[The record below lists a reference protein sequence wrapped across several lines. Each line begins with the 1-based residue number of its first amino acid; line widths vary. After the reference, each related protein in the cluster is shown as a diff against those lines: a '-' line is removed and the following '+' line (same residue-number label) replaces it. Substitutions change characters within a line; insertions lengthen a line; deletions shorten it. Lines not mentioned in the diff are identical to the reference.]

1 VSAVA
6 ICIIAAYF
14 YIVFQGLYIIY
25 YIYYRMNNNKR
36 YYLYLDAYIDIEKYK
51 RFLDDFQKNIIIKD
65 EQIINKNLCY
75 DKTCS
80 KDTLTNISL
89 FAKASNDI
97 YKARVKTS
105 CNKKNLFISKS
116 AKNIILKL
124 CNYSEYYSSKSSI
137 TLGKSKLGNSK
148 FTLIKRLTKSA
159 DNQRSQSSSVS
170 PSKHA
175 SQHSQHSQ
183 HLQHSQHSQHSLAKL
198 TRQLSSPLPPTKLAR
213 QLSSWS
219 KGERPDN
226 SGDFNMCLH
235 SDEIIAGI
243 KFSYL
248 VVANIT
254 SNLLLFFG
262 FMANCEL
269 KDKKNRDLL
278 MNEVD
283 ESIILSSYCK
293 GKPLSTLKRK
303 LNRRQVFEVF
313 YTIICCYHYY
323 GFCIQ
328 DINLGNFIANEDT
341 FYTTITVSTGT
352 AGGKIFYFPMFQSIT
367 IIDYQISAKQK
378 DTIINIKK
386 YVNGLRNL
394 LEPSVFADLSKI
406 NNGHP
411 INVLNEFIACE
422 CFQKFVIAS
431 RDDKKY
437 KGCRNIVFGTTI

>member
-1 VSAVA
+1 
-6 ICIIAAYF
+6 
-14 YIVFQGLYIIY
+14 
-25 YIYYRMNNNKR
+25 MNNNKR
-36 YYLYLDAYIDIEKYK
+36 YYLYLDAYIDIAKYK
-51 RFLDDFQKNIIIKD
+51 RFLDEFQKNIIIKD
-65 EQIINKNLCY
+65 EQIVNNKLCY

-105 CNKKNLFISKS
+105 CSKKNLFISKS

-124 CNYSEYYSSKSSI
+124 CNYSEYYSQVSLRMQVSQVSH
-137 TLGKSKLGNSK
+137 GKTKY
-148 FTLIKRLTKSA
+148 TLIKRLTKSA
-159 DNQRSQSSSVS
+159 NDIQTNKQSLTHS
-170 PSKHA
+170 PSKQAQQVSPARLA
-175 SQHSQHSQ
+175 SSSKQAQQVSPAR
-183 HLQHSQHSQHSLAKL
+183 LA
-198 TRQLSSPLPPTKLAR
+198 SPSKQAQQVSPAR
-213 QLSSWS
+213 LMMPLSSWS
-219 KGERPDN
+219 KEERSDN
-226 SGDFNMCLH
+226 SSDFNMCLH
-235 SDEIIAGI
+235 SDEIIVGI

-269 KDKKNRDLL
+269 KDKRKRHLL
-278 MNEVD
+278 MNEID
-283 ESIILSSYCK
+283 ESVILSSYCK
-293 GKPLSTLKRK
+293 GKTLSSLKNK

-313 YTIICCYHYY
+313 YTIICCYYYY

-352 AGGKIFYFPMFQSIT
+352 GAKIFYFPMFQSIT
-367 IIDYQISAKQK
+367 IIDYQISTKQK

-386 YVNGLRNL
+386 YINGLRNL
-394 LEPSVFADLSKI
+394 LEPTVFADLSKI

-411 INVLNEFIACE
+411 INVLNEFIDCE
-422 CFQKFVIAS
+422 CFQKFVIAN
-431 RDDKKY
+431 RDDRKY
-437 KGCRNIVFGTTI
+437 KNCRNIIFRLGRELPNPQNTGVPWMI

>member
-1 VSAVA
+1 
-6 ICIIAAYF
+6 
-14 YIVFQGLYIIY
+14 
-25 YIYYRMNNNKR
+25 MNNNKR
-36 YYLYLDAYIDIEKYK
+36 YYLYLDAYIDIAKYK
-51 RFLDDFQKNIIIKD
+51 RFLDEFQKNIIIKD
-65 EQIINKNLCY
+65 EQIVNKNLCY

-124 CNYSEYYSSKSSI
+124 CNYSEYYSPASLRIPSK
-137 TLGKSKLGNSK
+137 TNLGKTK

-159 DNQRSQSSSVS
+159 NDIRSLSSQAS

-175 SQHSQHSQ
+175 QHAPHASPSKQASPSKHAQQHSQHSP
-183 HLQHSQHSQHSLAKL
+183 A
-198 TRQLSSPLPPTKLAR
+198 KLAR

-219 KGERPDN
+219 KGEHPDN

-248 VVANIT
+248 VVSNIT

-269 KDKKNRDLL
+269 KDKKKRDLL

-283 ESIILSSYCK
+283 ESVILSSYCK
-293 GKPLSTLKRK
+293 GKPLSILKKR

-313 YTIICCYHYY
+313 YTIICCYYYY

-341 FYTTITVSTGT
+341 FYTTITVSTGALT
-352 AGGKIFYFPMFQSIT
+352 KIFYFPMFQSIT
-367 IIDYQISAKQK
+367 IIDYQISTKQR

-386 YVNGLRNL
+386 YINGLRNL
-394 LEPSVFADLSKI
+394 LEPSVFAELSRI

-411 INVLNEFIACE
+411 VNVLNEFIDCE

-437 KGCRNIVFGTTI
+437 KGCRNIVFRKGKELPNPQNTVVPWMI

>member
-1 VSAVA
+1 
-6 ICIIAAYF
+6 
-14 YIVFQGLYIIY
+14 
-25 YIYYRMNNNKR
+25 MNNNKR
-36 YYLYLDAYIDIEKYK
+36 YYLYLDAYIDIAKYK
-51 RFLDDFQKNIIIKD
+51 RFLDEFQKNIIIKD
-65 EQIINKNLCY
+65 EQIINNNLCY

-124 CNYSEYYSSKSSI
+124 CNYSEYYSPKSSI
-137 TLGKSKLGNSK
+137 TSGKTK

-159 DNQRSQSSSVS
+159 DNLRSLSS
-170 PSKHA
+170 
-175 SQHSQHSQ
+175 SQHSHA
-183 HLQHSQHSQHSLAKL
+183 SQHSLAKL
-198 TRQLSSPLPPTKLAR
+198 TRQLSSPTKLAR

-283 ESIILSSYCK
+283 ESVILSSYCK

-313 YTIICCYHYY
+313 YTIICCYYYY

-341 FYTTITVSTGT
+341 FYTTITVRTGT
-352 AGGKIFYFPMFQSIT
+352 VSKIFYFPMFQSIT

-386 YVNGLRNL
+386 YINGLRNL

>member
-1 VSAVA
+1 
-6 ICIIAAYF
+6 
-14 YIVFQGLYIIY
+14 
-25 YIYYRMNNNKR
+25 MNSNKR
-36 YYLYLDAYIDIEKYK
+36 YYLYLDAYIDIAKYK

-65 EQIINKNLCY
+65 EQIVNKNLCY

-97 YKARVKTS
+97 YKAKVKSS

-124 CNYSEYYSSKSSI
+124 CNYSEYYSSTSLRSLHIPKSSI
-137 TLGKSKLGNSK
+137 TSGKTK

-159 DNQRSQSSSVS
+159 NNLQSLSSSQHS

-175 SQHSQHSQ
+175 PRHSQHSP
-183 HLQHSQHSQHSLAKL
+183 AKL
-198 TRQLSSPLPPTKLAR
+198 ARQLSSPTK
-213 QLSSWS
+213 QMMPLSSWS

-248 VVANIT
+248 VVSNIT

-269 KDKKNRDLL
+269 KDKKKRDLL

-283 ESIILSSYCK
+283 ESVILSSYCK
-293 GKPLSTLKRK
+293 GKPLSSLKK
-303 LNRRQVFEVF
+303 NLNRRQVFEVF
-313 YTIICCYHYY
+313 YTIICCYYYY

-352 AGGKIFYFPMFQSIT
+352 VSKIFYFPMFQSIT
-367 IIDYQISAKQK
+367 IIDYQISTKQR

-386 YVNGLRNL
+386 YINGLRNL

-411 INVLNEFIACE
+411 INVLNEFIGCE

-437 KGCRNIVFGTTI
+437 KSCRNIVFHKGKELPNPQNTVPLTRPVDDLAVAAVATGQNKT

>member
-1 VSAVA
+1 
-6 ICIIAAYF
+6 
-14 YIVFQGLYIIY
+14 
-25 YIYYRMNNNKR
+25 MNNIKR
-36 YYLYLDAYIDIEKYK
+36 YYLYLDAYIDIAKYK

-65 EQIINKNLCY
+65 EQIVNKNLCY

-97 YKARVKTS
+97 YKAKVKTS

-124 CNYSEYYSSKSSI
+124 CNYSEYYSPKSSI
-137 TLGKSKLGNSK
+137 TSGKTK

-159 DNQRSQSSSVS
+159 DNLRSLSS
-170 PSKHA
+170 
-175 SQHSQHSQ
+175 
-183 HLQHSQHSQHSLAKL
+183 SQHSLAKL
-198 TRQLSSPLPPTKLAR
+198 TRQLSSPTKLTR

-248 VVANIT
+248 VVDNIT

-269 KDKKNRDLL
+269 KDKKNKNLL

-293 GKPLSTLKRK
+293 GKPLSTLKRR

-313 YTIICCYHYY
+313 YTIICCYYYY

-341 FYTTITVSTGT
+341 FYTTITVRTGT
-352 AGGKIFYFPMFQSIT
+352 VSKIFYFPMFQSIT
-367 IIDYQISAKQK
+367 IIDYQISAKQR

-386 YVNGLRNL
+386 YINGLRNL

-411 INVLNEFIACE
+411 INVLNEFIECE

-437 KGCRNIVFGTTI
+437 KSCRNIVFRKGGELPNPQNTVVPWMI

>member
-1 VSAVA
+1 
-6 ICIIAAYF
+6 
-14 YIVFQGLYIIY
+14 
-25 YIYYRMNNNKR
+25 MNNNKR
-36 YYLYLDAYIDIEKYK
+36 YYLYLDAYIDIAKYK
-51 RFLDDFQKNIIIKD
+51 RFLDEFQKNIIIKD
-65 EQIINKNLCY
+65 EQIINNNLCY

-124 CNYSEYYSSKSSI
+124 CNYSEYYSSASLRSQGSQGSQGSPSK
-137 TLGKSKLGNSK
+137 TKLGKTE

-159 DNQRSQSSSVS
+159 DNLRSLSSS
-170 PSKHA
+170 A
-175 SQHSQHSQ
+175 QHSQHSPNKHASQ
-183 HLQHSQHSQHSLAKL
+183 AHQHSQHSQHSH
-198 TRQLSSPLPPTKLAR
+198 TSQHSPTKLAR

-248 VVANIT
+248 VVSNIT

-313 YTIICCYHYY
+313 YTIICCYYYY

-352 AGGKIFYFPMFQSIT
+352 VSKIFYFPIFQSIT
-367 IIDYQISAKQK
+367 IIDYQISAKQR

-386 YVNGLRNL
+386 YINGLRNL

-437 KGCRNIVFGTTI
+437 KSCRNIVFGTTI

>member
-1 VSAVA
+1 
-6 ICIIAAYF
+6 
-14 YIVFQGLYIIY
+14 
-25 YIYYRMNNNKR
+25 MNNSKR
-36 YYLYLDAYIDIEKYK
+36 YYLYLDAYIDIAKYK
-51 RFLDDFQKNIIIKD
+51 RFLDEFQKNIIIKD
-65 EQIINKNLCY
+65 EQIVNKNLCY

-124 CNYSEYYSSKSSI
+124 CNYSEYYSLRSPD
-137 TLGKSKLGNSK
+137 TQGTQGTQGKPKY
-148 FTLIKRLTKSA
+148 TLIKRLTKSA
-159 DNQRSQSSSVS
+159 NDMRSSTQSPARLSSS
-170 PSKHA
+170 PSKQA
-175 SQHSQHSQ
+175 QQVSQ
-183 HLQHSQHSQHSLAKL
+183 
-198 TRQLSSPLPPTKLAR
+198 PTK
-213 QLSSWS
+213 QMMPLSSWS

-269 KDKKNRDLL
+269 KDKKKRHLL

-283 ESIILSSYCK
+283 ESVILSSYCK
-293 GKPLSTLKRK
+293 GKPLSSLKRK

-313 YTIICCYHYY
+313 YTIICCYYYY

-341 FYTTITVSTGT
+341 FYTTITI
-352 AGGKIFYFPMFQSIT
+352 AGKIFYFPMFQSIT
-367 IIDYQISAKQK
+367 IIDYQISTKQK

-386 YVNGLRNL
+386 YINGLRNL
-394 LEPSVFADLSKI
+394 LEPTVFADLSKI

-411 INVLNEFIACE
+411 INVLNEFIDCE

-431 RDDKKY
+431 RDDRKY
-437 KGCRNIVFGTTI
+437 KNCRNIVFRLGRELPNA

>member
-1 VSAVA
+1 
-6 ICIIAAYF
+6 
-14 YIVFQGLYIIY
+14 
-25 YIYYRMNNNKR
+25 MNNNKR
-36 YYLYLDAYIDIEKYK
+36 YYLYLDAYIDIAKYK
-51 RFLDDFQKNIIIKD
+51 RFLDEFQKNIIIKD
-65 EQIINKNLCY
+65 EQIINNNLCY

-124 CNYSEYYSSKSSI
+124 CNYSEYYSSASLRSQ
-137 TLGKSKLGNSK
+137 GSPSKTE
-148 FTLIKRLTKSA
+148 FTLIKRHTKSA
-159 DNQRSQSSSVS
+159 DNLRSLSSSA
-170 PSKHA
+170 HT
-175 SQHSQHSQ
+175 SQHSHTS
-183 HLQHSQHSQHSLAKL
+183 
-198 TRQLSSPLPPTKLAR
+198 PTKLAR

-283 ESIILSSYCK
+283 ESVILSSYCK

-313 YTIICCYHYY
+313 YTIICCYYYY

-341 FYTTITVSTGT
+341 FYTTITVRTGT
-352 AGGKIFYFPMFQSIT
+352 VSKIFYFPMFQSIT

-386 YVNGLRNL
+386 YINGLRNL

>member
-1 VSAVA
+1 
-6 ICIIAAYF
+6 
-14 YIVFQGLYIIY
+14 
-25 YIYYRMNNNKR
+25 MNNNNR
-36 YYLYLDAYIDIEKYK
+36 YYIYLDAYIDIAKYK
-51 RFLDDFQKNIIIKD
+51 RFLDEFQNNIIIKD
-65 EQIINKNLCY
+65 EQIVNKNLCY
-75 DKTCS
+75 DKTCA

-124 CNYSEYYSSKSSI
+124 CNYSEYYSSTSLRSQGVQGSLHISKPSI
-137 TLGKSKLGNSK
+137 TSSKTK

-159 DNQRSQSSSVS
+159 NNLQSLSSSA
-170 PSKHA
+170 PHA
-175 SQHSQHSQ
+175 SQHSPSKHTSP
-183 HLQHSQHSQHSLAKL
+183 AKL
-198 TRQLSSPLPPTKLAR
+198 ARQLSSPTK
-213 QLSSWS
+213 QMMPLSSWS

-269 KDKKNRDLL
+269 KDKKKKNLL

-283 ESIILSSYCK
+283 ESVILSSYCK
-293 GKPLSTLKRK
+293 GKTLSSLKK
-303 LNRRQVFEVF
+303 NLNRRQVFEVF
-313 YTIICCYHYY
+313 YTIICCYYYY

-352 AGGKIFYFPMFQSIT
+352 GSKIFYFPMFQSIT
-367 IIDYQISAKQK
+367 IIDYQISTKQK
-378 DTIINIKK
+378 DTVINIKK
-386 YVNGLRNL
+386 YINGLRNL

-411 INVLNEFIACE
+411 INVLNEFIDCK
-422 CFQKFVIAS
+422 CFQKFVIAN

-437 KGCRNIVFGTTI
+437 KSCRNIVFRIGRDMPNPQNVVVPWMISEGSDGDRK

>member
-1 VSAVA
+1 
-6 ICIIAAYF
+6 
-14 YIVFQGLYIIY
+14 
-25 YIYYRMNNNKR
+25 MNNNKR
-36 YYLYLDAYIDIEKYK
+36 YYLYLDAYIDIAKYK

-65 EQIINKNLCY
+65 EQIVNKNLCY

-124 CNYSEYYSSKSSI
+124 CNYSEYYSPKSSI
-137 TLGKSKLGNSK
+137 TSGKSKLGKSK
-148 FTLIKRLTKSA
+148 FTLTKSA
-159 DNQRSQSSSVS
+159 DNQRSLSSSQHS
-170 PSKHA
+170 QA
-175 SQHSQHSQ
+175 SQASQAHQHSQHSQ
-183 HLQHSQHSQHSLAKL
+183 HSPLPQHSLAKL
-198 TRQLSSPLPPTKLAR
+198 TRQLSSPLPPTKLTR

-283 ESIILSSYCK
+283 ESVILSSYCK

-352 AGGKIFYFPMFQSIT
+352 VTKIFYFPMFQSIT
-367 IIDYQISAKQK
+367 IIDYQISAKQR

-386 YVNGLRNL
+386 YINGLRNL

-411 INVLNEFIACE
+411 INVLNEFIDCE

-437 KGCRNIVFGTTI
+437 KGCRNIVFRKGKELPNPQNTVPLTRPVDDLGAVATGTE

>member
-1 VSAVA
+1 
-6 ICIIAAYF
+6 
-14 YIVFQGLYIIY
+14 
-25 YIYYRMNNNKR
+25 MNNNKR
-36 YYLYLDAYIDIEKYK
+36 YYLYLDAYIDIAKYK
-51 RFLDDFQKNIIIKD
+51 RFLDEFQKNIIIKD
-65 EQIINKNLCY
+65 EQIVNKNLCY

-116 AKNIILKL
+116 AKNIIVKL
-124 CNYSEYYSSKSSI
+124 CNYSKYYSSASLRSQASLRIPKSSI
-137 TLGKSKLGNSK
+137 TSGKTK

-159 DNQRSQSSSVS
+159 DNLLSLSSHAS

-175 SQHSQHSQ
+175 S
-183 HLQHSQHSQHSLAKL
+183 
-198 TRQLSSPLPPTKLAR
+198 PTKLTR

-248 VVANIT
+248 VVSNIT

-269 KDKKNRDLL
+269 KDKKNRNLL

-283 ESIILSSYCK
+283 ESVILSSYCK
-293 GKPLSTLKRK
+293 GKPLSILKRK

-313 YTIICCYHYY
+313 YTIICCYYYY

-341 FYTTITVSTGT
+341 FYTTITVRTGT
-352 AGGKIFYFPMFQSIT
+352 VSKIFYFPMFQSIT
-367 IIDYQISAKQK
+367 IIDYQISTKQK

-386 YVNGLRNL
+386 YINGLRNL

-411 INVLNEFIACE
+411 LNVLNEFIDCE

-437 KGCRNIVFGTTI
+437 KGCRNIVFRKGKELPNPQNTVVPWMI

>member
-1 VSAVA
+1 
-6 ICIIAAYF
+6 
-14 YIVFQGLYIIY
+14 
-25 YIYYRMNNNKR
+25 MNNSKR
-36 YYLYLDAYIDIEKYK
+36 YYLYLDAYIDIAKYK
-51 RFLDDFQKNIIIKD
+51 RFLDEFQKNIIIKD
-65 EQIINKNLCY
+65 EQIVNKNLCY

-124 CNYSEYYSSKSSI
+124 CNYSEYYS
-137 TLGKSKLGNSK
+137 L
-148 FTLIKRLTKSA
+148 
-159 DNQRSQSSSVS
+159 RSPDTQGTQGTHAS
-170 PSKHA
+170 HA

-183 HLQHSQHSQHSLAKL
+183 HSQGKPKYTLIKRLTKSANDMRSSTQSPAKL
-198 TRQLSSPLPPTKLAR
+198 ASPSKQAQQVSQPTK
-213 QLSSWS
+213 QMMPLSSWS

-269 KDKKNRDLL
+269 KDKKKRHLL

-283 ESIILSSYCK
+283 ESVILSSYCK
-293 GKPLSTLKRK
+293 GKPLSSLKRK

-313 YTIICCYHYY
+313 YTIICCYYYY

-341 FYTTITVSTGT
+341 FYTTITI
-352 AGGKIFYFPMFQSIT
+352 AGKIFYFPMFQSIT
-367 IIDYQISAKQK
+367 IIDYQISTKQK

-386 YVNGLRNL
+386 YINGLRNL
-394 LEPSVFADLSKI
+394 LEPTVFADLSKI

-411 INVLNEFIACE
+411 INVLNEFIDCE

-431 RDDKKY
+431 RDDRKY
-437 KGCRNIVFGTTI
+437 KNCRNIVFRLGRELPNA

>member
-1 VSAVA
+1 M
-6 ICIIAAYF
+6 
-14 YIVFQGLYIIY
+14 YI
-25 YIYYRMNNNKR
+25 RMNNNKR
-36 YYLYLDAYIDIEKYK
+36 YYLYLDAYIDIVKYK
-51 RFLDDFQKNIIIKD
+51 RFLDEFQKNIIIKD
-65 EQIINKNLCY
+65 EQIVNKNLCY

-116 AKNIILKL
+116 AKNIILKI
-124 CNYSEYYSSKSSI
+124 CNYSEYYSQVSLRMQVSQVSHDK
-137 TLGKSKLGNSK
+137 TKY
-148 FTLIKRLTKSA
+148 TLIKRLTKSA
-159 DNQRSQSSSVS
+159 NDIQSNKQSLTHLPSKQAQQVS
-170 PSKHA
+170 P
-175 SQHSQHSQ
+175 
-183 HLQHSQHSQHSLAKL
+183 AKL
-198 TRQLSSPLPPTKLAR
+198 MMP
-213 QLSSWS
+213 LSSWS
-219 KGERPDN
+219 KEERSDN
-226 SGDFNMCLH
+226 SSDFNMCLH

-269 KDKKNRDLL
+269 KDKKKRHLL

-283 ESIILSSYCK
+283 ESVILSSYCK
-293 GKPLSTLKRK
+293 GKTLSSLKNK

-313 YTIICCYHYY
+313 YTIICCYYYY

-352 AGGKIFYFPMFQSIT
+352 GAKIFYFPMFQSIT

-378 DTIINIKK
+378 DSIINIKK
-386 YVNGLRNL
+386 YINGLRNL

-411 INVLNEFIACE
+411 INVLNQFIVCE
-422 CFQKFVIAS
+422 CFQKFVIAN
-431 RDDKKY
+431 RDDRKY
-437 KGCRNIVFGTTI
+437 KNCRNIIFRPAMKPDTKIV